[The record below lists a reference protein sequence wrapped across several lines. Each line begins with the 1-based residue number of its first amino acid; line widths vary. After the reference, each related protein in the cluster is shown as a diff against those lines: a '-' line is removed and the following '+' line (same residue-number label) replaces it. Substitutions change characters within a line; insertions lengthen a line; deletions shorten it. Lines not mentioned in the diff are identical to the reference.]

1 MITPARKARLQARLT
16 SKQTYLE
23 QLYTARE
30 NFDEVESYSFDSGE
44 GRQQTK
50 FRSISEV
57 VKEITKIEAEIE
69 RLYREIEGTNI
80 VSVNVRRM

>member
-1 MITPARKARLQARLT
+1 MITPARKERLQSRLA
-16 SKQTYLE
+16 SKETYLD
-23 QLYTARE
+23 QLYTARD

-57 VKEITKIEAEIE
+57 AKEITKVEAEID